1 MYNIFVHKN
10 LHKEGERMDKRKIEG
25 TDYSLADFYELPD
38 KDIFAKT
45 KELSI
50 YLDDFTKRGHN
61 SYRRTLLTPCDHRVT
76 IWDDMEKK
84 KKEMIM
90 MGSNNYLGLVTHP
103 KVVEAGIRAYEKW
116 GMGAGGVP
124 LLSGT
129 LDLLKELEYR
139 LAKMKG
145 CEDAVVFNSGYSM
158 NLGTISALVR
168 KGDVAINDK
177 LNHASIID
185 GSRFADGDMRIF
197 KHNDMEH
204 LEKMLRYADNKYN
217 GKLIIVDSVFSMD
230 GDIAPMPDIKKL
242 ADRYGAK
249 IMIDEAHSTGV
260 MGKNGRGI
268 PEYFNMWGKIDIVAG
283 TLSKALAGVGG
294 FAATTKE
301 VANYI
306 RLYARSYFFSTALP
320 PATLASLIAGI
331 DVIENEPKIRKN
343 LWNNINYMR
352 INLKKM
358 GYNTQNS
365 ETAII
370 PIIIGDNYKLR
381 EMNKAIAKAGIFL
394 NPVPYP
400 AVPKKLSRLRISL
413 MATHTQEDLDT
424 TLEVLEKTGKEFGI
438 IE

>member
-1 MYNIFVHKN
+1 M
-10 LHKEGERMDKRKIEG
+10 GKREIQG
-25 TDYSLADFYELPD
+25 TDYSLADFYEYPD
-38 KDIFAKT
+38 KDLFAKA
-45 KELSI
+45 KELAI

-61 SYRRTLLTPCDHRVT
+61 SYRRTLLTPCDHRVI
-76 IWDDMEKK
+76 IWDDITKQ

-103 KVVEAGIRAYEKW
+103 KVKEAGIKAYEKW

-129 LDLLKELEYR
+129 LDLLKELEHKI
-139 LAKMKG
+139 AKMKG
-145 CEDAVVFNSGYSM
+145 CEDAVVFSSGYSM

-168 KGDVAINDK
+168 RGDVAINDK

-185 GSRFADGDMRIF
+185 GSRFADGDMRVF
-197 KHNDMEH
+197 KHNDIEH
-204 LEKMLRYADNKYN
+204 LEKILQYSDNKYN

-230 GDIAPMPDIKKL
+230 GDIAPLPDIKKL
-242 ADRYGAK
+242 ADKYGAK

-260 MGKNGRGI
+260 LGEHGRGA
-268 PEYFNMWGKIDIVAG
+268 PEHFNMWGQIDIVAG

-301 VANYI
+301 VADYI

-320 PATLASLIAGI
+320 PATIASLIAAI
-331 DVIENEPKIRKN
+331 DVIETEPELRER
-343 LWNNINYMR
+343 LWRNIKYMR
-352 INLKKM
+352 ENLQKM
-358 GYNTQNS
+358 GYDTQNS

-370 PIIIGDNYKLR
+370 PIIIGDDYKLR
-381 EMNKAIAKAGIFL
+381 EMNRIIHEKGIFL

-424 TLEVLEKTGKEFGI
+424 TLEVLEKVGKQFGI